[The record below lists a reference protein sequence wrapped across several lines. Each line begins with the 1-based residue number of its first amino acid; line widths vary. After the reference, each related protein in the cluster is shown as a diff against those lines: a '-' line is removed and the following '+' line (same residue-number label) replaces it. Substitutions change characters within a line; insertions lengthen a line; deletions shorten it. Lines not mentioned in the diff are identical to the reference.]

1 MDEEFAGRLG
11 YIEVVLKESADCG
24 RYFRIKGCGF
34 ILSKDLTDEDPAEVP
49 GQLIDQSADAKAVIG
64 NDGFIRIEDP
74 ADVHGH
80 LGFLKGFGQVLQL
93 MDHCAVGGYGFDHSL
108 HIEHIYRGFRH
119 LIQSG
124 VIIAFCFHLFDQD
137 QAALLDFRQIVTV
150 LGCKKTGQGLSGNFV
165 VGGADLKEDDG
176 PVDLVGYMQL
186 PGPGSHIYQQQVVQ
200 EQILEEIM
208 PVITFFVSCRHML
221 QLTDCHPG
229 YHKGIVSAAGR
240 GQYKGDSLIIHD
252 LEQEAGPYDLAVYR
266 GFSKCADNRFRLR
279 LPELGTD
286 NDFTGCV
293 LQAEFC
299 SCYFP

>member
-11 YIEVVLKESADCG
+11 YIEVILKESADCS
-24 RYFRIKGCGF
+24 RYFRIKGRGF
-34 ILSKDLTDEDPAEVP
+34 ILSEDLTDEDPAEVP
-49 GQLIDQSADAKAVIG
+49 GQLVDQSADAQAVIG
-64 NDGFIRIEDP
+64 NDGSVRIEDP

-108 HIEHIYRGFRH
+108 HIEHIYRGLRH
-119 LIQSG
+119 LIQCG

-137 QAALLDFRQIVTV
+137 QAALLNFCQIVSV
-150 LGCKKTGQGLSGNFV
+150 LGGKKPGQGLSGNFMI
-165 VGGADLKEDDG
+165 GRADLKKDNS
-176 PVDLVGYMQL
+176 PADLVGYMQL
-186 PGPGSHIYQQQVVQ
+186 SGSGSHIHQQQVIQ
-200 EQILEEIM
+200 EQILEEIV
-208 PVITFFVSCRHML
+208 PVITFLVSCRDML

-240 GQYKGDSLIIHD
+240 SQYKGDGLIIHD

-266 GFSKCADNRFRLR
+266 GFSESADNRFRLG